1 MSNWILS
8 EIVSFQAYLW
18 RTLFIIVW
26 DSLEKYV
33 LINFLNQ
40 LAGKFI
46 KYWLQIY
53 LLSSLLSEIFC
64 IHIC

>member
-40 LAGKFI
+40 LAEKFI
-46 KYWLQIY
+46 KYWLQI
-53 LLSSLLSEIFC
+53 
-64 IHIC
+64 